1 MWLYRGL
8 FMIHDAM
15 RIHGVHGSYGV
26 VAPVCSGCKVTIK
39 HGGFTNKN
47 VGVYLEKPTS
57 ETKT

>member
-1 MWLYRGL
+1 
-8 FMIHDAM
+8 MIHDAM